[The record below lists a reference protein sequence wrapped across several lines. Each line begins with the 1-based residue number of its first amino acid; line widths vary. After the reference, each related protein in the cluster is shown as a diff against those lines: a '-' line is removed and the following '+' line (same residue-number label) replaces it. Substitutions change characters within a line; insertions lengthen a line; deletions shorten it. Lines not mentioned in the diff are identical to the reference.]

1 MQIIEEYN
9 KQLREQENKTIRLL
23 NSTLDAAF
31 NRLVRRVRVHIRLGR
46 TLQVERNLQLL
57 EEFRQLIPAF
67 RPDRISQYDNLM
79 RTLIADAAAKGMNI
93 GRITSRFITG
103 PRIDVLIPL
112 DAISSAL
119 VQTRER
125 LQRHGEDFAQQA
137 TRLVAQGITEG
148 RPTSAMITDLSDALD
163 IVKARAA
170 TIVRTESLR
179 AYNSAADRYYSANSI
194 TQVMW
199 YATADDRTCPFCAP
213 RAGTIYNRGEVSV
226 PLHPNCRCFLSPWSA
241 DLAQIDPRYRQLP
254 IDHRQEVEQHSTV
267 PPPPSILNKGA
278 ILTA

>member
-1 MQIIEEYN
+1 MDIIEEYN
-9 KQLREQENKTIRLL
+9 RTLKSLEEGTIRDF
-23 NSTLDAAF
+23 NRVLDASF
-31 NRLVRRVRVHIRLGR
+31 NRIVRRARQHIRLMR
-46 TLQVERNLQLL
+46 TLQVERHLQLL
-57 EEFRQLIPAF
+57 EEFRQLIPVTS
-67 RPDRISQYDNLM
+67 PDQVSKYDVLI
-79 RTLIADAAAKGMNI
+79 RSLIADAA
-93 GRITSRFITG
+93 GRGLIIARILSKHITG
-103 PRIDVLIPL
+103 PRIDVSIPL
-112 DAISSAL
+112 DATAAAL
-119 VQTRER
+119 VNTRER

>member
-213 RAGTIYNRGEVSV
+213 LAGKIFNRGEISV
-226 PLHPNCRCFLSPWSA
+226 PRHPNCRCFLSPWSA
-241 DLAQIDPRYRQLP
+241 DLSQIDPRYRQLP
-254 IDHRQEVEQHSTV
+254 IDHRQEVEQYSTV
-267 PPPPSILNKGA
+267 PPPPSILNKGT